1 MKLKQLPK
9 MIGVYSVTYV
19 LTAGVI
25 IAFGILSA
33 SGMLLLTPSMLF
45 VVSAFI
51 FGGVVEGEVFK
62 QEILEGLHDL
72 TLLGKRGYQH
82 LIVDALARYLKDQPQ
97 PQGFLH
103 EYQKLLRYLE
113 GLCGKKL
120 NDQQK
125 KQKTAAQKRL
135 RHMQEY
141 FTQQVMQESGDIA
154 PPYEDDEEL
163 RAAIESVRL
172 QLPVMR
178 AKMGVLRAAL
188 PFSLLCGV
196 GFGFATAAALPAA
209 LAAISVSLSFMVW
222 PLAVMAAIGYTF
234 LIFHTAKDLLFSDG
248 FRKWKERIKKWFTPG
263 PEGVTAGFV
272 FKAAGVALIAVAT
285 VALCV
290 MGTLATAGTW
300 WLAVKHG
307 AKLIPFLKNA
317 ANIVRAILTP
327 IAAIGNF
334 VFSLYN
340 SFESIHVVQKAIASS
355 RPLQSIK
362 TQWQDLKKRENVGQ
376 IINPFRV
383 VSKVIQKCADAVM
396 LLGHVL
402 ASGTARD
409 QFMNVSPTLL
419 AVTTAGSELTQD
431 VTFFF
436 EEGKKTMIQK
446 AVTFIISPLLALSAL
461 WQAAASCANPPENRV
476 SIKQAFKDAFGIV
489 DKQPYAGDEAPV
501 QTGAWRQAEII
512 RRFDKEEKRLQCAVI
527 CRDVAR
533 EKIHVLHD
541 VREQLLTGADVALE
555 LSEQQR
561 QTLSRHRI
569 FKSTKPTSSENF
581 IDKYCTTDQN
591 QIDHH
596 IPNTI

>member
-1 MKLKQLPK
+1 
-9 MIGVYSVTYV
+9 MIGVYAVTYV

-25 IAFGILSA
+25 VAFGILSA
-33 SGMLLLTPSMLF
+33 SGMLLLTPSVLF
-45 VVSAFI
+45 VVSAFV

-82 LIVDALARYLKDQPQ
+82 LIVDALARHLKNQP
-97 PQGFLH
+97 PAQGFLH
-103 EYQKLLRYLE
+103 EYQQLQRYLE

-120 NDQQK
+120 TDHQK
-125 KQKTAAQKRL
+125 KQKAAAQKRL

-141 FTQQVMQESGDIA
+141 FARQVLQDSGNISE
-154 PPYEDDEEL
+154 PYDGDEEL
-163 RAAIESVRL
+163 RDAIQSVHQ
-172 QLPVMR
+172 QLPIMR
-178 AKMGVLRAAL
+178 AKMNTLRLAL

-272 FKAAGVALIAVAT
+272 LKAAGVALIAVAT

-317 ANIVRAILTP
+317 ANIVRTILTP

-334 VFSLYN
+334 IFSLYN

-355 RPLQSIK
+355 QPIQSIK
-362 TQWQDLKKRENVGQ
+362 TQWQDLKNRENVGQ
-376 IINPFRV
+376 IINPFRI

-446 AVTFIISPLLALSAL
+446 AVTFLISPLLCLSAL
-461 WQAAASCANPPENRV
+461 WQAAASCANSPEHVV
-476 SIKQAFKDAFGIV
+476 SLKQAFKDAFGMI
-489 DKQPYAGDEAPV
+489 DKQPYTGDEMPV
-501 QTGAWRQAEII
+501 QSGAWRQAEIF
-512 RRFDKEEKRLQCAVI
+512 RRFDKEEKRLQSTIIRHDLAC
-527 CRDVAR
+527 
-533 EKIHVLHD
+533 EKINVLRE
-541 VREQLLTGADVALE
+541 VKEQLLSREDALE

-561 QTLSRHRI
+561 QALSQHRI
-569 FKSTKPTSSENF
+569 FQSKKPTSSETF
-581 IDKYCTTDQN
+581 LSKYYTADDN

-596 IPNTI
+596 NPNKI